1 MAPIQLKEVQTK
13 KDLKKFI
20 AFPDKLYEG
29 NPYRV
34 PPLHT
39 FEISTLDKTKN
50 PAFEFCD
57 AKYWLAYRNGEIV
70 GRIAGIINH
79 KSNEIWKEK
88 NIRFGWIDFIEDQS
102 VAEALLNKV
111 MEWGK
116 EQGMTGI
123 HGPLG
128 FTDLDLEGMLVE
140 GFEELST
147 QAEIYNYPY
156 YPKFMEA
163 LGFHKDT
170 DWIQMEL
177 DLHIKEVPE
186 KIRRISK
193 IVQEKYG
200 LQYKK
205 FKSSGQIKPY
215 ARQVFELINIS
226 YKDLYGYVPLT
237 QKQIDY
243 YIKMYFDMV
252 NPKYVGMVVDKNDKL
267 IGFGLGFLSLSK
279 AMQKAKGKLFPF
291 GWFYLLKSMYFNDT
305 IDLLLHA
312 VHPDYQGKGVPAIFY
327 EKMTQACIDNGVT
340 KAITS
345 HILED
350 NKPSLQMFKNF
361 KHRQHMRRRI
371 YAKEF

>member
-1 MAPIQLKEVQTK
+1 MASIQLKEVQSK

-50 PAFEFCD
+50 PAFDFCE
-57 AKYWLAYRNGEIV
+57 AKYWLAYRDGKIV

-111 MEWGK
+111 IEWGK
-116 EQGMTGI
+116 EKGLTGI

-186 KIRRISK
+186 KIKRISK
-193 IVQEKYG
+193 IVQQKYG

-205 FKSSGQIKPY
+205 FKSSKQIRPY
-215 ARQVFELINIS
+215 AQQVFELINIS

-291 GWFYLLKSMYFNDT
+291 GWFYLLKAMYFNDT

-312 VHPDYQGKGVPAIFY
+312 VHPDFQGKGVPAIFY